1 MKVTAMVHSKEK
13 REEVEIVGK
22 NYKGLDGTKYIVL
35 TKDGVKCTAI
45 YNPFVGIYYADD
57 IYGII
62 KED

>member
-22 NYKGLDGTKYIVL
+22 NYKGLDGTEYIVL

-57 IYGII
+57 VYGII

>member
-13 REEVEIVGK
+13 REEVELIKKIGDN
-22 NYKGLDGTKYIVL
+22 NYLVETN
-35 TKDGVKCTAI
+35 DGVKCTAI

-62 KED
+62 KEER

>member
-13 REEVEIVGK
+13 REEVELIKKIGDN
-22 NYKGLDGTKYIVL
+22 NYLVETN
-35 TKDGVKCTAI
+35 DGVKCTAI

-62 KED
+62 KEEQ